1 MERLRLIVYSTIH
14 VLSLL
19 LALLLNEEIDPS
31 AKHNGR
37 TSGAGGQSRTEV

>member
-31 AKHNGR
+31 AKAQR
-37 TSGAGGQSRTEV
+37 TYVRCWGSISN